1 MSAQWSARPRL
12 RRPTLVAAFEG
23 WNDAGDA
30 ASGAIRWLAR
40 TYDAEAFASLEPDD
54 WFDFQ
59 ASRPQVTIADGV
71 VRRLVWPRTRFL
83 AATVEGGESDLVLLL
98 GVEPNLR
105 WPAFCATVIDV
116 AREVGCE
123 QVVTLGALL
132 ADVPHTRPTRV
143 VGVADDPQT
152 MSRLRL
158 VGSTYEGPTGIVG
171 VLHGACR
178 TAGLRSVSLWAPVPH
193 YVATAP
199 NPKGTHALLE
209 RLRAL
214 LSLPADLHDLE
225 VAARAWQQQID
236 SVAAG
241 DAEIGG
247 YVHNLEAR
255 YDAEAEQAE
264 EPEII
269 RGDDLPTG
277 ETLAADIE
285 RFLREQGDD
294 EP

>member
-40 TYDAEAFASLEPDD
+40 TYDAEVFASLEPDE

-59 ASRPQVTIADGV
+59 ASRPQVTITDGV

-143 VGVADDPQT
+143 VGVADEPQT

-178 TAGLRSVSLWAPVPH
+178 AAGLRPVSLWAPVPH

-199 NPKGTHALLE
+199 NPKGTYALLD
-209 RLRAL
+209 RLRVL
-214 LSLPADLHDLE
+214 LRLPTDLDDLE
-225 VAARAWQQQID
+225 VAARAWEQQID

-255 YDAEAEQAE
+255 YDAEAE

-269 RGDDLPTG
+269 GGDDLPTG

>member
-23 WNDAGDA
+23 WNDAGDS

-40 TYDAEAFASLEPDD
+40 TFDGEVFATLDADE

-59 ASRPQVTIADGV
+59 ASRPRVTIAGGV

-83 AATVEGGESDLVLLL
+83 AANVDGGPGDLVLLL

-105 WPAFCATVIDV
+105 WPAFCTTVLDV
-116 AREVGCE
+116 AREAGCE
-123 QVVTLGALL
+123 SVVLLGALL

-143 VGVADDPQT
+143 VGVADDAET
-152 MSRLRL
+152 MHRLQL
-158 VGSTYEGPTGIVG
+158 VGSSYEGPTGIVG
-171 VLHGACR
+171 ALHAAAR
-178 TAGLRSVSLWAPVPH
+178 SAGVRSVSLWAPVPH
-193 YVATAP
+193 YMTTSP

-209 RLRAL
+209 RLCRL
-214 LSLPADLHDLE
+214 LGLPADLHDLE
-225 VAARAWQQQID
+225 VAAKAWERQID

-241 DAEIGG
+241 DAEIAG
-247 YVHNLEAR
+247 YVHALEER
-255 YDAEAEQAE
+255 YDAEAG
-264 EPEII
+264 EPEVI
-269 RGDDLPTG
+269 GDDLPTG

-285 RFLREQGDD
+285 RFLREQDD
-294 EP
+294 EG